1 MGIWYDIIIDHP
13 GNEFDT
19 LKEMCLYYGVVVSM
33 FRNRRIPTRRERT
46 VKKGILFI
54 CIVMLFVSL
63 ILPGASAGA
72 VPVEFTGK
80 TARYDMTAEEYAA
93 WAETAFNSNWWNGR
107 KLLANFPL
115 LTESVTKLFE
125 EVRNNSSAIWKDEG
139 YVYWRTDALKAA
151 YEERML
157 GVSIRVEFGS
167 EDRKLDID
175 ATKSALWH
183 DGTLLISLPAGY
195 AFEDISALRIDY
207 DTWSWPNDW
216 GHAWFHLTYDVSG
229 GRVICR
235 RIDTEMDDGRFIVC
249 WWMGRNEES
258 DEMYLS
264 GMFYDLAFDKE
275 FSQGFDPMTG
285 KCID

>member
-1 MGIWYDIIIDHP
+1 M
-13 GNEFDT
+13 
-19 LKEMCLYYGVVVSM
+19 
-33 FRNRRIPTRRERT
+33 
-46 VKKGILFI
+46 KKGILFI

-151 YEERML
+151 YEEPEIEEKEI
-157 GVSIRVEFGS
+157 SWKDGS
-167 EDRKLDID
+167 VNLYFPD
-175 ATKSALWH
+175 
-183 DGTLLISLPAGY
+183 GY

-275 FSQGFDPMTG
+275 FSQGFDPATG